1 MNLSAMIVLLGNSDN
16 NQPNPQA
23 VTIHVGL
30 RFL

>member
-1 MNLSAMIVLLGNSDN
+1 MNLSAMVVLVGNSDN
-16 NQPNPQA
+16 NQPSPLA